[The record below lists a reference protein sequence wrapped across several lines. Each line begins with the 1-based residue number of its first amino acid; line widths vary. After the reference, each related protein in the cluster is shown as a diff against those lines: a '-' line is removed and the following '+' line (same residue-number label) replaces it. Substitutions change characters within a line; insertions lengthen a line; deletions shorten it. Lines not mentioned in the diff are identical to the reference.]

1 MNDPHS
7 SLSDNQQVLLF
18 PTFVYHDE
26 VDSKW
31 KAPINGFVFSPGR
44 DTIRQRMFLKL
55 IQQVLGS
62 DEDSLKQNP
71 IFQER
76 ITGFLNVPQRVK
88 PVVFH
93 IGENLHSATGR
104 SKRSGHVQISVAL
117 DETQLPEA
125 LANGTTVSGPPI
137 EHRIKCRVA
146 LAPGDQRQ
154 FENDVAFIP
163 PKGVSVI
170 SDIDDT
176 IKISQVAHRSQLLQN
191 TFLNP
196 FVTVP
201 GMAQLYSSWK
211 DEGIAFH
218 YVSSS
223 PWQLFGPLNELL
235 VGSGFPK
242 GSFHLRSYRFGDPSV
257 LKLLLARKRNKYNVI
272 KSIFRMFP
280 QRRFILVGDSG
291 EKDPEIYGKVAR
303 KFPQQIERVLIRRV
317 EGRPWTRLRVA
328 KAFRK
333 IPKELWQSFRVPTQI
348 KKLQIG

>member
-1 MNDPHS
+1 MNDTHS

-18 PTFVYHDE
+18 PTFVYHDD
-26 VDSKW
+26 VDNEW

-44 DTIRQRMFLKL
+44 DNIRQRMFLKL
-55 IQQVLGS
+55 VQQVLGM
-62 DEDSLKQNP
+62 DEESLKRNT
-71 IFQER
+71 IFQDR

-93 IGENLHSATGR
+93 IGETMHSATGR
-104 SKRSGHVQISVAL
+104 SKRSGHVQISVTL
-117 DETQLPEA
+117 DGSHLPEP
-125 LANGTTVSGPPI
+125 LANGTAISGPPI

-163 PKGVSVI
+163 PRGVSVI

-201 GMAQLYSSWK
+201 GMAQLYSSWAK
-211 DEGIAFH
+211 EGIAFH

-223 PWQLFGPLNELL
+223 PWQLFRPLHDLL
-235 VGSGFPK
+235 MSNGFPK
-242 GSFHLRSYRFGDPSV
+242 GSFHLRSYRFGDPTV
-257 LKLLLARKRNKYNVI
+257 LKLFLARKRNKYNVI

-280 QRRFILVGDSG
+280 NRRFILIGDSG

-303 KFPQQIERVLIRRV
+303 KFPDQIERILVRRV

-348 KKLQIG
+348 KNLEIS